1 MAGARQANTRY
12 QIFYKPTANQWPAFL
27 FTQKNKISIYFESL
41 KIYLYLY
48 MELPEA
54 KQKFI
59 EAWGK
64 LGSEWGIN
72 RTMAQVHA
80 LLLVTPTELTTEDI
94 MEGLSISRGNAN
106 MTLRDLMSWGLV
118 EKQHKP
124 GERKEY
130 FFADKNTWNIAR
142 QVAKE
147 RRKRELE
154 PVLKILDE
162 LTKVK
167 GSNRDPEY
175 ATFNKSVTDINK
187 MAKNVD
193 KTLEAMLKA
202 EESWFWGSIFKMFK

>member
-1 MAGARQANTRY
+1 
-12 QIFYKPTANQWPAFL
+12 
-27 FTQKNKISIYFESL
+27 
-41 KIYLYLY
+41 
-48 MELPEA
+48 MELAAA

-80 LLLVTPTELTTEDI
+80 LLLVSPEALTTEEI
-94 MEGLSISRGNAN
+94 MEELSISRGNAN
-106 MTLRDLMSWGLV
+106 MTLRDLIGWGLV
-118 EKQHKP
+118 EKQHRA

-147 RRKRELE
+147 RRKRELD

-162 LTKVK
+162 LSKVK
-167 GSNRDPEY
+167 GDENDPAY
-175 ATFNKSVTDINK
+175 KTFNRSVKDIK
-187 MAKNVD
+187 KLAKNVD
-193 KTLEAMLKA
+193 KTLDTMIKA
-202 EESWFWGSIFKMFK
+202 DESWFWGSIFKIFK

>member
-1 MAGARQANTRY
+1 
-12 QIFYKPTANQWPAFL
+12 
-27 FTQKNKISIYFESL
+27 
-41 KIYLYLY
+41 
-48 MELPEA
+48 MELAEA

-80 LLLVTPTELTTEDI
+80 LLLISPEALTTEEI
-94 MEGLSISRGNAN
+94 MKDLSISRGNAN
-106 MTLRDLMSWGLV
+106 MTLRDLIGWGLV
-118 EKQHKP
+118 EKQHKA

-130 FFADKNTWNIAR
+130 FYADKDTWNIAR

-147 RRKRELE
+147 RRKRELD

-162 LTKVK
+162 LSNVK
-167 GSNRDPEY
+167 GDVKDPEF

-187 MAKNVD
+187 LAKNVD
-193 KTLEAMLKA
+193 KTLDTMLKA